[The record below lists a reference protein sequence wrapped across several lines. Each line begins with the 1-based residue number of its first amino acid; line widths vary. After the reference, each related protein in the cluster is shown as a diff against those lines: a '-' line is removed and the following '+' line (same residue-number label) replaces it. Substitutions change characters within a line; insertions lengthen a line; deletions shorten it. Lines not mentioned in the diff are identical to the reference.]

1 MDQLLATVIAKL
13 SELNDVGGSSPV
25 RLSNQLAPKG
35 SVSAKDV
42 SKALEKGLK
51 AGAVVCESGKWHVT
65 GRTPPAPPTVKV
77 EDLSEGAGAA
87 AAPGDTLTLRYEGRL
102 LEGGAVFDAAAKFSF
117 ELGAGEVIKGWDT
130 GAVGLRVG
138 GTRRLT
144 IPPQLG
150 YGKRGS
156 PPDIPPNAA
165 LVFDLTLLSKK

>member
-1 MDQLLATVIAKL
+1 M
-13 SELNDVGGSSPV
+13 
-25 RLSNQLAPKG
+25 
-35 SVSAKDV
+35 
-42 SKALEKGLK
+42 
-51 AGAVVCESGKWHVT
+51 
-65 GRTPPAPPTVKV
+65 
-77 EDLSEGAGAA
+77 SEGAGAA